1 MAWILENQELLG
13 GFLSEPGYLAP
24 FVVLVLCGFGLP
36 VPEEIT
42 MLGAGFLLYQGE
54 VDVAPIIAVCIA
66 GTLLGDSVP
75 FFIGRRFGR
84 RALQH
89 KAIRRVVHPERLRAI
104 ESRFERRGPLA
115 VFICRFLPGLR
126 LPTWFTA
133 GTLGMTYPKFIA
145 FDGLGAIILTP
156 TLILLGRESGERLNE
171 MKSKVDDLHQILGFV
186 VLALAATL
194 LSHLWISKR
203 WPGQGRRSTD
213 NARPGGAEPPPD
225 GDRP

>member
-1 MAWILENQELLG
+1 MAWIFENQPLLG
-13 GFLSEPGYLAP
+13 GLLSEPGYLAP

-54 VDVAPIIAVCIA
+54 VDVAPIIAVCLA

-75 FFIGRRFGR
+75 FLIGRRFGR
-84 RALQH
+84 HALQH
-89 KAIRRVVHPERLRAI
+89 KAVRRVVHPERLRAI
-104 ESRFERRGPLA
+104 ERRFERRGALA
-115 VFICRFLPGLR
+115 VFICRFIPGLR

-133 GTLGMTYPKFIA
+133 GTLGMPYLKFIA
-145 FDGLGAIILTP
+145 FDGLGALILTP
-156 TLILLGRESGERLNE
+156 TLILLGRESGERLSE
-171 MKSKVDDLHQILGFV
+171 LESKIDDLHQILGFV
-186 VLALAATL
+186 VLALAAML

-203 WPGQGRRSTD
+203 WQGQERRSTD
-213 NARPGGAEPPPD
+213 TARSRGVEPPPD